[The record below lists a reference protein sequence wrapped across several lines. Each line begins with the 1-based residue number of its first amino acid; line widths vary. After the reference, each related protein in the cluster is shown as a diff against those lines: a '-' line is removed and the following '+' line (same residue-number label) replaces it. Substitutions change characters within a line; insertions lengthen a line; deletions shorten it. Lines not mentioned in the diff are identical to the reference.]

1 MPVPAW
7 FAEVL
12 ERELRPWL
20 SLSSE
25 QVSQLHTHYALLEHW
40 NDKMSLTSV
49 EPGVE
54 LVVRHYCE
62 SLLLG
67 ASLPIQGAVRIADI
81 GSGAGFPGMPV
92 AVLRPECTVAL
103 VESVQRKAVFLRE
116 ATRHLSN
123 IQVTARRAEDLDRG
137 FDWVISRAVNPGE
150 LLKNIPRL
158 ALNIGLLIG
167 EGSFLE
173 LKTRSTIAWRE
184 PVRVPWGD
192 RKLIVVGE
200 HRST

>member
-7 FAEVL
+7 FAEVF

-20 SLSSE
+20 SLSSG
-25 QVSQLHTHYALLEHW
+25 QVSQLHTHYALLERW
-40 NDKMSLTSV
+40 NDKMNLTSV

-81 GSGAGFPGMPV
+81 GSGAGFPGVPV

-123 IQVTARRAEDLDRG
+123 IEVIARRAEDLDSG

-158 ALNIGLLIG
+158 TRNVGLLIG

-192 RKLIVVGE
+192 RKLIVVG
-200 HRST
+200 RCST

>member
-12 ERELRPWL
+12 ERELHSWL
-20 SLSSE
+20 SLSGE
-25 QVSQLHTHYALLEHW
+25 QVSQLYIHYELLERW

-67 ASLPIQGAVRIADI
+67 ASLPIQGAVEIADI
-81 GSGAGFPGMPV
+81 GSGAGFPGVPV
-92 AVLRPECTVAL
+92 AVLRPECKVAL

-123 IQVTARRAEDLDRG
+123 IEVIARRAENLGRG
-137 FDWVISRAVNPGE
+137 FDWVISRAVNPRE
-150 LLKNIPRL
+150 VMQNIPRL
-158 ALNIGLLIG
+158 AANVGLLIG
-167 EGSFLE
+167 EASFLD
-173 LKTRSTIAWRE
+173 LKTLSAIAWRE

-192 RKLIVVGE
+192 RKLIVVGVS
-200 HRST
+200 RGT

>member
-12 ERELRPWL
+12 ERELRSWL
-20 SLSSE
+20 LLSVE
-25 QVSQLHTHYALLEHW
+25 QVSQLYTHYELLERW
-40 NDKMSLTSV
+40 NVKMNLTSV

-67 ASLPIQGAVRIADI
+67 VNLPVDGSASIADV
-81 GSGAGFPGMPV
+81 GSGAGFPGVPV
-92 AVLRPECTVAL
+92 AVLHPECRVAL
-103 VESVQRKAVFLRE
+103 IESVQRKAVFLRE
-116 ATRHLSN
+116 ATRHLAN
-123 IQVTARRAEDLDRG
+123 IEVIARRAEDLDRG

-150 LLKNIPRL
+150 LLRNIPRL
-158 ALNIGLLIG
+158 GPNVGLLIG
-167 EGSFLE
+167 EASFLQ

-192 RKLIVVGE
+192 RKLIAVGVS
-200 HRST
+200 RGT

>member
-12 ERELRPWL
+12 EHELRPWL

-25 QVSQLHTHYALLEHW
+25 QVAQLHTHYEHLERW
-40 NDKMSLTSV
+40 NEKMNLTSL
-49 EPGVE
+49 EPGLD

-67 ASLPIQGAVRIADI
+67 ANLPIRGSAQIADV
-81 GSGAGFPGMPV
+81 GSGAGFPGVPV
-92 AVLRPECTVAL
+92 AVLRPECAVAL

-123 IQVTARRAEDLDRG
+123 IEVIARRAEEVDRG
-137 FDWVISRAVNPGE
+137 FDWIVSRAVNPRE
-150 LLKNIPRL
+150 LMQNIPRL
-158 ALNIGLLIG
+158 APNVGLLIG
-167 EGSFLE
+167 EASFLE
-173 LKTRSTIAWRE
+173 LKTLSTIAWRE

-192 RKLIVVGE
+192 RKLIVVGVS
-200 HRST
+200 RGT